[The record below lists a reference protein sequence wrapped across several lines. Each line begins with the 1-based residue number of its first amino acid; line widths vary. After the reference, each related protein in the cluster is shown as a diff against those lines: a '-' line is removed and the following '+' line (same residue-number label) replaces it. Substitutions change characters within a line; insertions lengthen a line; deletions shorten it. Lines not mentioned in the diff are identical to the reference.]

1 MALSI
6 RAECSSIKKCLN
18 NRMTVENGGDH
29 QRIIE
34 GKRCTGT
41 FGLIVISDLISANKR
56 RRREEEVTTTVR
68 MEYL

>member
-1 MALSI
+1 
-6 RAECSSIKKCLN
+6 
-18 NRMTVENGGDH
+18 MTVENGGDH